1 VPIRTAE
8 TVETPEH
15 AEILRELEL
24 LRARLAELEG
34 HEAAQQRQAAETLY
48 DLEFRLRAVAGMGR
62 LAARIAHDINN
73 PLAGIKS
80 AFALVRD
87 AIPADIP
94 EYEYVGLIE
103 QEIERIANVV
113 RQMYELYGDRSGEA
127 AWFDVHRVLF
137 RALES
142 LQQVASDRGVQLR
155 YDDAAELPRVRLPEG
170 DVRRIVL
177 NVVENAIEASPAGAD
192 VAIDASHD
200 NGRIRIRVSDRGPGI
215 PGDQLPQIFEPF
227 FTTKG
232 DPSRGALGLGL
243 TVCRNLV
250 ALMGGRID
258 VETEPGCGS
267 RFVIV
272 LPCDLSAVA
281 VGRRSG

>member
-1 VPIRTAE
+1 ME
-8 TVETPEH
+8 TLEH
-15 AEILRELEL
+15 AGILRELEG
-24 LRARLAELEG
+24 LRARVAELEG
-34 HEAAQQRQAAETLY
+34 RAAARRRQAAETLY

-87 AIPADIP
+87 TIPADVP

-103 QEIERIANVV
+103 QEIERIAGVV

-127 AWFDVHRVLF
+127 AWFDVHRVLS

-142 LQQVASDRGVQLR
+142 LREAAGVRGVRLR
-155 YDDAAELPRVRLPEG
+155 YDGAAQLPRVRLPEG
-170 DVRRIVL
+170 DVRRVVL
-177 NVVENAIEASPAGAD
+177 NVVENAIEASPPGAD

-215 PGDQLPQIFEPF
+215 PVDQLPQIFEPF
-227 FTTKG
+227 FSTKG
-232 DPSRGALGLGL
+232 DPSRDGLGLGL

-258 VETEPGCGS
+258 VETEPGRGS
-267 RFVIV
+267 TFVIL
-272 LPCDLSAVA
+272 LPCDLPAVA
-281 VGRRSG
+281 VGGRSG